1 MKKVALSVIG
11 GSLFIAGYYH
21 VHHQA
26 AYIDTQNAQ
35 AGFVTPAAA
44 PATPVSLFS
53 LKTIPAFALRSN

>member
-1 MKKVALSVIG
+1 MKKVILSVVG

-26 AYIDTQNAQ
+26 AYLDTQNTQ
-35 AGFVTPAAA
+35 TGFVA
-44 PATPVSLFS
+44 PATTPVSPVSLFS